1 MLQVAPW
8 GYDLRVYVQQV
19 SGLSVVGHPYVMVLM
34 HLGGHDVQYRW
45 GCKAVLRAVAG
56 LS

>member
-1 MLQVAPW
+1 VTTDVNVRCLWLQDARW

-19 SGLSVVGHPYVMVLM
+19 SGLSVVGHPYIMVLM

-45 GCKAVLRAVAG
+45 AV
-56 LS
+56 

>member
-1 MLQVAPW
+1 VTTDVKVRCFWLQDAPW

-19 SGLSVVGHPYVMVLM
+19 SGLSVVGHPYIMVLM

-45 GCKAVLRAVAG
+45 AV
-56 LS
+56 